1 MNLRRATLADLDQV
15 RELFFD
21 TVTTVNTAHYNP
33 KQVKAWSSGYDN
45 IERWTNRILE
55 HHFFVADIN
64 GVIAG
69 FASIT
74 ADGYLDVL
82 FVHKDFQRRGVALS
96 LLNQIKK
103 VAHTPGIN
111 RITSDVSITARPF
124 FEKQGFS
131 IVAAQQ
137 VALNGVV
144 FDNFKMEIL
153 I

>member
-1 MNLRRATLADLDQV
+1 
-15 RELFFD
+15 
-21 TVTTVNTAHYNP
+21 
-33 KQVKAWSSGYDN
+33 
-45 IERWTNRILE
+45 
-55 HHFFVADIN
+55 
-64 GVIAG
+64 VIAG

>member
-1 MNLRRATLADLDQV
+1 MDLRRATLADLDQV
-15 RELFFD
+15 RQLFFD
-21 TVTTVNTAHYNP
+21 TVTTVNSVDYNP
-33 KQVKAWSSGYDN
+33 EQVKAWSSGYDN
-45 IERWTNRILE
+45 IKRWTNRITE
-55 HHFFVADIN
+55 QHFFVADIN

-103 VAHTPGIN
+103 VARIQEIN